1 VSSGAGNAPA
11 EDTPPTAPE
20 SVTGVPPTRPADP
33 DPAPAGGVTPVSDV
47 DQPGPA
53 DPRLTDPRPTEPR
66 PTEARPTEPRPTEPG
81 PPSSASG
88 EPAPLA
94 RRSARARRDRHG
106 RGIRGPLLPA
116 SDPLTRT
123 RGDSFDEVV
132 LDAAARL
139 RTHLPERAP
148 ELQFSVEDIPPPSVT
163 DALLPGEPVPL
174 GSAIPADGDRP
185 ARVVVYRRTV
195 ELRVGSGPD
204 TAELVYDVVVE
215 QAADLLG
222 LPPEEIDP
230 EFGEDED

>member
-1 VSSGAGNAPA
+1 MSSGAGNAPA

-20 SVTGVPPTRPADP
+20 SVTGPPPTRPADP
-33 DPAPAGGVTPVSDV
+33 DTAPAGGVTPGSDV
-47 DQPGPA
+47 DQPDPA
-53 DPRLTDPRPTEPR
+53 DPRLTEP
-66 PTEARPTEPRPTEPG
+66 RPTEPRPTEPG
-81 PPSSASG
+81 PASSASG
-88 EPAPLA
+88 APAPLA

-116 SDPLTRT
+116 SVPLTRT

>member
-1 VSSGAGNAPA
+1 MSSGAGNAPA
-11 EDTPPTAPE
+11 EETPPTAPE
-20 SVTGVPPTRPADP
+20 SGSSPPPTRSADP
-33 DPAPAGGVTPVSDV
+33 GPAPADVLEPVSDV
-47 DQPGPA
+47 DPPEPA
-53 DPRLTDPRPTEPR
+53 EPRPPEPHPTEPRPTEPR
-66 PTEARPTEPRPTEPG
+66 PTEARPA
-81 PPSSASG
+81 SSPG

-94 RRSARARRDRHG
+94 RRSARAWRDRHG
-106 RGIRGPLLPA
+106 RGIRGPLLPT
-116 SDPLTRT
+116 SVPLTRT

-139 RTHLPERAP
+139 RTHLPERTP

-222 LPPEEIDP
+222 MPPEEIDP

>member
-1 VSSGAGNAPA
+1 VSSGAGDAPA
-11 EDTPPTAPE
+11 EETPPTAPE
-20 SVTGVPPTRPADP
+20 SVASPPPTRSADP
-33 DPAPAGGVTPVSDV
+33 GPAPADALEPVSDV
-47 DQPGPA
+47 DSPEPAEPG
-53 DPRLTDPRPTEPR
+53 PTEPR
-66 PTEARPTEPRPTEPG
+66 PTESWPTEPRATDTRPTEPRPA
-81 PPSSASG
+81 SSTG
-88 EPAPLA
+88 GPAPLA
-94 RRSARARRDRHG
+94 RRSARAWRDRHG

-116 SDPLTRT
+116 SVPLTRT

-139 RTHLPERAP
+139 RTHLPERTP

-222 LPPEEIDP
+222 MPPEEIDP